1 MQPTQRRRAPLRFPP
16 PRPPFPAGGRCPR
29 LPERRARARAPP
41 CFGWGRCAHSSKNGG
56 DSRSVLQ
63 LWETGQRIWCARQ
76 HRGSERQMLGSLAC
90 LSSFPARYLR
100 RNLGEKGTGRE
111 FCGRPAGALEGRLF
125 EAQLPVPS
133 TDSGLGRGAV
143 AGVFFPLLA
152 VVSFSYQRPLDT
164 LAFRAGG
171 AGCAPT
177 WLRTRVRTCVST
189 VWAFSFVQLLPC
201 APAPSANC
209 QARQC
214 ALLERLWHSAIA
226 ESIGSATIQW

>member
-1 MQPTQRRRAPLRFPP
+1 MQPTPRRRGPLRFPP
-16 PRPPFPAGGRCPR
+16 PRPPFPARGRCPR
-29 LPERRARARAPP
+29 LPERRARARSPP
-41 CFGWGRCAHSSKNGG
+41 FFGWGRCAHSPKNGG

-63 LWETGQRIWCARQ
+63 LWERRQRVWCARQ
-76 HRGSERQMLGSLAC
+76 HRVSERQTLGSLAR
-90 LSSFPARYLR
+90 LSSFAARYLR
-100 RNLGEKGTGRE
+100 RSRGEKVTGRE
-111 FCGRPAGALEGRLF
+111 LCGRPAGALEGGLF

-133 TDSGLGRGAV
+133 RLRAWGRG
-143 AGVFFPLLA
+143 GGWSLFPPVA

-164 LAFRAGG
+164 SAFGAGS

-214 ALLERLWHSAIA
+214 ALLERL
-226 ESIGSATIQW
+226 